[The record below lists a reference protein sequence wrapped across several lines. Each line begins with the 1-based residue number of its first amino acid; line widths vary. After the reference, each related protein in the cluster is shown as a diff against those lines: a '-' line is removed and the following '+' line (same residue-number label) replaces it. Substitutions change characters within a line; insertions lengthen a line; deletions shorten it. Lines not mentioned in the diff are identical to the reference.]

1 LSNVNSAAVKPASDA
16 IDKLKIKVLEYEE
29 EELPN
34 FIASF
39 LKVADKTF
47 KKSFADIEICI

>member
-1 LSNVNSAAVKPASDA
+1 MSNVNSAAVKPASDA

-34 FIASF
+34 FIANF

>member
-34 FIASF
+34 FIANF

>member
-34 FIASF
+34 FIANF

-47 KKSFADIEICI
+47 MKSFADIEICI